1 VKDRVKAAM
10 LQTPFQKDGKML
22 RFKENYANV
31 MAGLQRAV
39 KEDADLAMTSEY
51 SLSFTKAFKV
61 RFDGPCVSQVD
72 PDLQPFVDFCAE
84 HGLYFVLHPGDV
96 EFEGDRQ
103 GKHTTQLFIGPDGVL
118 STYSK
123 THLFPWEAETLRLH
137 WGQELPV
144 FDTPL
149 GRIGIS
155 NCQDMMLPELTRIYA
170 HRGAEIIAC
179 SSSQPGKFLH
189 PWLEF
194 CTVRAMESLVYVLS
208 NGPAGIH
215 DVGTFAASPDLQY
228 PIVALCS
235 PRLQT
240 VLTAE
245 LDMAWLRSMR
255 SESFQHK
262 IYCMSMDE
270 LASQPYRDEEVWKLH
285 PEFAHDFGG
294 TCRAWND
301 ARPDLYL
308 RELAPKWL
316 SDCGRE
322 LALAPDR
329 AGNPKF
335 TKEQYAVILRELR
348 ARIDGEL
355 KRIG

>member
-1 VKDRVKAAM
+1 
-10 LQTPFQKDGKML
+10 
-22 RFKENYANV
+22 
-31 MAGLQRAV
+31 MAGLERAV
-39 KEDADLAMTSEY
+39 KENADLAMTSEY

-61 RFDGPCVSQVD
+61 EFDDGRVSSVD
-72 PDLQPFVDFCAE
+72 PEIKPFVDFCAE
-84 HGLYFVLHPGDV
+84 HGLYFILHPGDV
-96 EFEGDRQ
+96 EFTGDRE

-118 STYSK
+118 GTYSK
-123 THLFPWEAETLRLH
+123 AHLFPWEAETLRLH
-137 WGQELPV
+137 WGQEFPL

-149 GRIGIS
+149 GKICIA
-155 NCQDMMLPELTRIYA
+155 NCQDMMLPEFTRIYA
-170 HRGAEIIAC
+170 HKGAEIVAC
-179 SSSQPGKFLH
+179 SSSQPGKFLY

-194 CTVRAMESLVYVLS
+194 CSVRAMESLVYVLS

-215 DVGTFAASPDLQY
+215 DVGTFAASPDLEY
-228 PIVALCS
+228 PVVALCS

-245 LDMAWLRSMR
+245 LDMKWLRSMR

-262 IYCMSMDE
+262 IYNMDLKE
-270 LASQPYRDEEVWKLH
+270 LASQPFRDEEVWKMH

-308 RELAPKWL
+308 RELVPKWIE
-316 SDCGRE
+316 DCGRE
-322 LALAPDR
+322 LALAPDW
-329 AGNPKF
+329 AGQPKF
-335 TKEQYAVILRELR
+335 SKAQYSQILRGLR
-348 ARIDGEL
+348 ARIDEEL